1 ENSNG
6 KSSSKVEPKK
16 RKLGG
21 AAKPEPMKKSKSGKE
36 VNGVV
41 AVKLSPLEGQ

>member
-1 ENSNG
+1 VENSNG
-6 KSSSKVEPKK
+6 KSSGKVEPKK

-36 VNGVV
+36 VNAV
-41 AVKLSPLEGQ
+41 AVKHSPLEGQ